1 MVYVF
6 FCMQS
11 IIRFIIIAFMYSS
24 RNLMIKKSYNLC
36 TRDVRKKS
44 SIFSVCVSGKIM
56 TIDSNLNVSVY
67 YQLHNFFFTKRTDD
81 FFHQSVA
88 RQRKY
93 HQEYRID
100 RKKCNMNSPVD
111 VRLTTNKLNK
121 AINCN
126 KSLTHHL
133 Y

>member
-1 MVYVF
+1 
-6 FCMQS
+6 MQS

-67 YQLHNFFFTKRTDD
+67 YQLHNFFLQNVRTI
-81 FFHQSVA
+81 FFIRVLPDKG
-88 RQRKY
+88 KY

-100 RKKCNMNSPVD
+100 RKKCNVNSPVD